1 MDKKAEELI
10 ANLYNIEC
18 NYTYGQ
24 FGYKDLV
31 PTKNKKAYYAYKSVS
46 TFLLSKS
53 ENETLDGVL
62 ATLQQYQAVCSKM
75 IKWENQKISSIEKL
89 FKKAETPEAQLEI
102 FMNNDIE

>member
-1 MDKKAEELI
+1 MART
-10 ANLYNIEC
+10 ANLH
-18 NYTYGQ
+18 Q
-24 FGYKDLV
+24 PLQSLPPPKFGYKDLV